1 MVAFHRQQVVR
12 VTVLDEVAG
21 VVLLRVHRVH
31 RDHGLAQV
39 RVVDGVQERG
49 ELRNLVGLR
58 ADHLC
63 TFTRTWLCT

>member
-1 MVAFHRQQVVR
+1 MSPTAWVVR

-58 ADHLC
+58 ADLAQGGGS
-63 TFTRTWLCT
+63 WSS